1 MWGVPPGVPPF
12 HAHTHTHGSHG
23 ERGNSCGAAFPR
35 GKRGFL
41 RKLRVFSPPPH
52 MSSHPGF
59 FAFVYFSSRIARF
72 LCFFCETGDDSG
84 RHSTLPPIT
93 LRPPYLWLLLEDYE
107 VLVKMK
113 MGTGDISLS
122 PDHTSVSLFV
132 QHATAPGRWRK
143 NERIIRFF
151 SVGGIHSPPSPTY
164 TPTGHGLIQNVQK
177 TIDNSSRIRMV

>member
-1 MWGVPPGVPPF
+1 MRESFCPRV
-12 HAHTHTHGSHG
+12 ATHPAWIF
-23 ERGNSCGAAFPR
+23 RLCVL
-35 GKRGFL
+35 FL
-41 RKLRVFSPPPH
+41 EDYEV
-52 MSSHPGF
+52 
-59 FAFVYFSSRIARF
+59 VW
-72 LCFFCETGDDSG
+72 FFCETGDDSG

-151 SVGGIHSPPSPTY
+151 FGRRNSLSPLTHLHSNRTR
-164 TPTGHGLIQNVQK
+164 
-177 TIDNSSRIRMV
+177 IDTKCAENDRQQQ

>member
-1 MWGVPPGVPPF
+1 M
-12 HAHTHTHGSHG
+12 
-23 ERGNSCGAAFPR
+23 
-35 GKRGFL
+35 

-59 FAFVYFSSRIARF
+59 FAFVYFSSRITRF

-122 PDHTSVSLFV
+122 PDHTFVSLFV

-151 SVGGIHSPPSPTY
+151 FGRRNSLSPLTHLHSNRTR
-164 TPTGHGLIQNVQK
+164 
-177 TIDNSSRIRMV
+177 IDTSCAENDRQQQ